1 MARVLHVHLLP
12 DLVSPESLAG
22 AMVIVIDILRAS
34 TTIVEALANG
44 AREVIPCLEVEE
56 ARHVA
61 AGLPADEVR
70 LGGERGGLPI
80 EGFDFGNSPAEFT
93 AERVRGRTL
102 VFTTTN
108 GTRAMQRCRQAS
120 CVLIGA
126 FVNRREII
134 ETLAAASAVHLLC
147 AGTRGEVTRE
157 DVLFAG
163 SIVAELREL
172 LGDPAELNDQATIAG
187 DAWQGARNLADSP
200 IAPDELAEL
209 LKNSRG
215 GRNLQAIGL
224 TADIR
229 DVARLDRH
237 AIVPELDL
245 ASWRIT
251 VRKDPLTR

>member
-1 MARVLHVHLLP
+1 MARLLHVHLLP
-12 DLVSPESLAG
+12 DLVPPESLAG
-22 AMVIVIDILRAS
+22 DTVVVIDILRAS

-56 ARHVA
+56 ARRVA
-61 AGLPADEVR
+61 ASLPQDEVR

-80 EGFDFGNSPAEFT
+80 AGFDFGNSPAEYT

-108 GTRAMQRCRQAS
+108 GTRAMQRCRQAA

-126 FVNRREII
+126 FVNRRAVI
-134 ETLAAASAVHLLC
+134 ETLTAASDVHLLC
-147 AGTRGEVTRE
+147 AGTRGEITRE

-163 SIVAELREL
+163 SIVAELQSPL
-172 LGDPAELNDQATIAG
+172 AGHAEVNDQAAIAE
-187 DAWQGARNLADSP
+187 DAWRGARNRADAP
-200 IAPDELAEL
+200 IAPDELTEL

-237 AIVPELDL
+237 VIVPELDL

-251 VRKDPLTR
+251 VRDPLTR